1 MTPRKQIPT
10 IEQRDDPNC
19 ECGKPLGDKGW
30 CPECCEFRCA
40 TCGFVVHAS
49 FGAADD
55 FPDECDEC
63 WSAYNPDVEVEHPTQ
78 EST

>member
-1 MTPRKQIPT
+1 MTHAAI

-19 ECGKPLGDKGW
+19 ECGKPLGVKGW
-30 CPECCEFRCA
+30 CPKCGEFRCA
-40 TCGFVVHAS
+40 TCGFVVHAA

-55 FPDECDEC
+55 FPDDCDVC
-63 WSAYNPDVEVEHPTQ
+63 WGAYNPDVEVEHPTQ